1 MAKLNM
7 SPPWVLYY
15 KKLNT
20 LFEYD
25 KDILVIYDEDELE
38 VKLYCTNNNKSEA
51 LSLLL
56 PDTVSFGSAELKV
69 TVIPSNEKTNGFLEG
84 YKTTINNPETAIY
97 VLFSTN
103 NDYVESVEVIPTPF
117 GKFTYVIFTK
127 EVVQYFEDNL
137 SDFYGIKSTLCED
150 IAREIFKDIDGVFFC
165 TSIG

>member
-1 MAKLNM
+1 MAKLKL

-25 KDILVIYDEDELE
+25 KDVLVIYDEDEME
-38 VKLYCTNNNKSEA
+38 IKLYCSDNNKSEA

-56 PDTVSFGSAELKV
+56 PNTISFGDVELTI
-69 TVIPSNEKTNGFLEG
+69 TVIPSNEKTN
-84 YKTTINNPETAIY
+84 KVKITINNPETAIY
-97 VLFSTN
+97 VLFNTN

-117 GKFTYVIFTK
+117 GKFTYVIFIK

-137 SDFYGIKSTLCED
+137 SDFYGVKSTLCED

-165 TSIG
+165 TSID

>member
-1 MAKLNM
+1 MAKLKL

-25 KDILVIYDEDELE
+25 KDVLVIYDEDEME
-38 VKLYCTNNNKSEA
+38 IKLYCSDNNKSEA

-56 PDTVSFGSAELKV
+56 PNTISFGDVELKL
-69 TVIPSNEKTNGFLEG
+69 TVIPSNEKTN
-84 YKTTINNPETAIY
+84 KVKITINNPETAIY
-97 VLFSTN
+97 VLFNTN

-117 GKFTYVIFTK
+117 GKFTYVIFIK
-127 EVVQYFEDNL
+127 EVIQYFEDNL
-137 SDFYGIKSTLCED
+137 SDFYGVKSTLCED

-165 TSIG
+165 TSID

>member
-1 MAKLNM
+1 MAKLKL

-25 KDILVIYDEDELE
+25 KDVLVIYDEDEME
-38 VKLYCTNNNKSEA
+38 IKLYCSDNNKSEA

-56 PDTVSFGSAELKV
+56 PNTISFGDVELKI
-69 TVIPSNEKTNGFLEG
+69 TVIPSNEKTN
-84 YKTTINNPETAIY
+84 KVKITINNPETAIY
-97 VLFSTN
+97 VLFNTN
-103 NDYVESVEVIPTPF
+103 NNYVESVEVIPTPF
-117 GKFTYVIFTK
+117 GKFTYVIFIK

-137 SDFYGIKSTLCED
+137 SDFYGVKSTLCED

-165 TSIG
+165 TSID

>member
-1 MAKLNM
+1 MAKLKL

-25 KDILVIYDEDELE
+25 KDVLVIYDEDEME
-38 VKLYCTNNNKSEA
+38 IKLYCSDNNKSEA

-56 PDTVSFGSAELKV
+56 PNTISFGDVELKI
-69 TVIPSNEKTNGFLEG
+69 TVIPSNEKTN
-84 YKTTINNPETAIY
+84 KVKITINNPETAIY
-97 VLFSTN
+97 VLFNTN

-117 GKFTYVIFTK
+117 GKFTYVIFIK

-165 TSIG
+165 TSID

>member
-1 MAKLNM
+1 MAKLKL

-25 KDILVIYDEDELE
+25 KDVLVIYDEDEME
-38 VKLYCTNNNKSEA
+38 IKLYCSDNNKSEA

-56 PDTVSFGSAELKV
+56 PNTISFGDVELKI
-69 TVIPSNEKTNGFLEG
+69 TVIPSNEKTN
-84 YKTTINNPETAIY
+84 KVKITINNPETAIY
-97 VLFSTN
+97 VLFNTN

-117 GKFTYVIFTK
+117 GKFTYVIFIK
-127 EVVQYFEDNL
+127 EVVQYFEDDL
-137 SDFYGIKSTLCED
+137 SDFYGVKSTLCED

-165 TSIG
+165 TSID

>member
-1 MAKLNM
+1 MAKLKL

-25 KDILVIYDEDELE
+25 KDVLVIYDEEE
-38 VKLYCTNNNKSEA
+38 MEIKLYCSDNNKSEA

-56 PDTVSFGSAELKV
+56 PNTISFGDVELKI
-69 TVIPSNEKTNGFLEG
+69 TVIPSNEKTN
-84 YKTTINNPETAIY
+84 KVKITINNPETAIY
-97 VLFSTN
+97 VLFNTN

-117 GKFTYVIFTK
+117 GKFTYVIFIK

-137 SDFYGIKSTLCED
+137 SDFYGVKSTLCED

-165 TSIG
+165 TSID

>member
-25 KDILVIYDEDELE
+25 KDVLVIYDEDEME
-38 VKLYCTNNNKSEA
+38 IKLYCSDNNKSEA

-56 PDTVSFGSAELKV
+56 PNTISFGDVELKI
-69 TVIPSNEKTNGFLEG
+69 TVIPSNEKTN
-84 YKTTINNPETAIY
+84 KVKITINNPETAIY
-97 VLFSTN
+97 VLFNTN

-117 GKFTYVIFTK
+117 GKFTYVIFIK

-137 SDFYGIKSTLCED
+137 SDFYGVKSTLCED

-165 TSIG
+165 TSID

>member
-1 MAKLNM
+1 MAKLKL

-25 KDILVIYDEDELE
+25 KDVLVIYDEDEME
-38 VKLYCTNNNKSEA
+38 IKLYCSDNNKSEA

-56 PDTVSFGSAELKV
+56 PNTISFGDVELKI
-69 TVIPSNEKTNGFLEG
+69 TVIPSNEKTN
-84 YKTTINNPETAIY
+84 KVKITINNPETAIY
-97 VLFSTN
+97 VLFNTN

-117 GKFTYVIFTK
+117 GKFTYVIFIK

-137 SDFYGIKSTLCED
+137 SDFYGVKSTLCED

-165 TSIG
+165 TSID

>member
-1 MAKLNM
+1 MAKLKL

-25 KDILVIYDEDELE
+25 KDVLVIYDEDEME
-38 VKLYCTNNNKSEA
+38 IKLYCSDNNKSEA

-56 PDTVSFGSAELKV
+56 PNTISFGDVELKI
-69 TVIPSNEKTNGFLEG
+69 TVIPSNEKTNRV
-84 YKTTINNPETAIY
+84 KITINNPETAIY
-97 VLFSTN
+97 VLFNTN

-117 GKFTYVIFTK
+117 GKFTYVIFVK
-127 EVVQYFEDNL
+127 EVVQYFEDDL
-137 SDFYGIKSTLCED
+137 SDFYGVKSTLCED

-165 TSIG
+165 TDID

>member
-1 MAKLNM
+1 MAKLKL

-25 KDILVIYDEDELE
+25 KDVLVIYDEDEME
-38 VKLYCTNNNKSEA
+38 IKLYCSDNNKSEA

-56 PDTVSFGSAELKV
+56 PNTISFGDVELKI
-69 TVIPSNEKTNGFLEG
+69 TVIPSNEKTN
-84 YKTTINNPETAIY
+84 KVKITINSPETAIY
-97 VLFSTN
+97 VLFNTN

-117 GKFTYVIFTK
+117 GKFTYVIFIK

-137 SDFYGIKSTLCED
+137 SDFYGVKSTLCED

-165 TSIG
+165 TSID